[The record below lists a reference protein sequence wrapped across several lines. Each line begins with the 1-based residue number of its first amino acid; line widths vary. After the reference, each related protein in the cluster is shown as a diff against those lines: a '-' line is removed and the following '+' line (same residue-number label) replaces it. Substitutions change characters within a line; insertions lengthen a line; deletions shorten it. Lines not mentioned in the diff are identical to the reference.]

1 MPRLTDKQKLAVDK
15 SNTNIIVS
23 AGAGSGKTTVLKTR
37 AERLLSEG
45 VNINELII
53 LTFTNPAAAEMK
65 DRIRKVIKNNKDIAD
80 MEEYVDSAYITTFD
94 SFAQSMVK
102 KYANVL
108 NMNDKFTIID
118 ANIVSLEIDKII
130 DDIFEELYEKNDP
143 LFEKFV
149 KEQTL
154 KNDKSIRS
162 SIKSVYRKLQNKIDM
177 ESYLD
182 NYLNNFYNEEFYSK
196 TFQEFE
202 NYVFS
207 LRDEVLEL
215 IERLNDYASA
225 ETLLKNESVVANF
238 ANSSSYDELVSNL
251 SFRLTSN
258 RGNNYDEGAKD
269 ILSLITSAR
278 KK

>member
-1 MPRLTDKQKLAVDK
+1 MPRITDKQKLAVDK

-37 AERLLSEG
+37 VERLLSEG

-65 DRIRKVIKNNKDIAD
+65 DRIRKVIKNNKDISD

-130 DDIFEELYEKNDP
+130 DDIFEELY
-143 LFEKFV
+143 
-149 KEQTL
+149 
-154 KNDKSIRS
+154 
-162 SIKSVYRKLQNKIDM
+162 
-177 ESYLD
+177 
-182 NYLNNFYNEEFYSK
+182 
-196 TFQEFE
+196 
-202 NYVFS
+202 FS
-207 LRDEVLEL
+207 FLLYQSRLEL
-215 IERLNDYASA
+215 
-225 ETLLKNESVVANF
+225 
-238 ANSSSYDELVSNL
+238 NSQ
-251 SFRLTSN
+251 SFR
-258 RGNNYDEGAKD
+258 AKLFCPFYLFFRQ
-269 ILSLITSAR
+269 IFYCFQ
-278 KK
+278 KY